1 MAVAVRNFAGSWD
14 GTLTTCFGQCRVP
27 CSLEP
32 QNRPQKKTSGLMAQ
46 NLLVMLLVPGP
57 RLIGTRWSIPRPRQE
72 LIQITVTAGTQV
84 VFALHPRLWQ
94 KQAAGYL
101 LYWR

>member
-1 MAVAVRNFAGSWD
+1 MAVRNFAGSLD
-14 GTLTTCFGQCRVP
+14 GTLTTRFGQCRVP

-46 NLLVMLLVPGP
+46 NLLVMLLVPGLLELAGAYP
-57 RLIGTRWSIPRPRQE
+57 GLGQE
-72 LIQITVTAGTQV
+72 LIQITQPVPRWFLQS
-84 VFALHPRLWQ
+84 FASKAVAKTGRV
-94 KQAAGYL
+94 AGYL